1 MVTRERRLDR
11 ARATADRAV
20 REVGRQLREARFAA
34 GLSLRELSDAVGI
47 SRSELSRIELGKSPQ
62 VPVRTLVIVAALL
75 GIDLSVRGFP
85 AGDPI
90 RDAGQLRL
98 IGRFRTALPPALSW
112 RSEVPIDA
120 PGDMRAWDGVI
131 TAKGWQ
137 AAVEAETRLQRC
149 AGVPPAAGAQ
159 TPRRPSRDRHPAAC
173 RYPAQPA
180 GRSRGWIEP
189 VARLSDRGL
198 EGACSAQGGRPSRWI
213 RSHLGLRPDRTRR
226 PCIIRRRC
234 AEPDR
239 C

>member
-137 AAVEAETRLQRC
+137 AAVEAETRLSDVQACLRRL
-149 AGVPPAAGAQ
+149 ALKRRDDRRAIVILLLADTRHNRRVARAAGLS
-159 TPRRPSRDRHPAAC
+159 PSPDFPIVGWKALAALRAGDHP
-173 RYPAQPA
+173 
-180 GRSRGWIEP
+180 GG
-189 VARLSDRGL
+189 
-198 EGACSAQGGRPSRWI
+198 SAVIW
-213 RSHLGLRPDRTRR
+213 
-226 PCIIRRRC
+226 
-234 AEPDR
+234 A
-239 C
+239 